1 MTGGPETEDPRQHAA
16 RIEELLGET
25 RASMGPVA
33 WRRVDELVSRLTAL
47 YGAALGRTLA
57 LVEEAGALDGTL
69 RARLCGDDLVGA
81 LLALHGMHPDPPLE
95 RARAGVDRVL
105 AVIGEGAGT
114 VELVLDGGH
123 GILAVTL
130 AGSWRCAMPRAAVD
144 AALTRAIEEAAPELT
159 ASEIGGV
166 EFGGAAASSA
176 AASVSSSSPAASN
189 LVQLDV
195 TRSRAR
201 PAAP

>member
-1 MTGGPETEDPRQHAA
+1 MTGGLEAEDPRQHAA
-16 RIEELLGET
+16 RIEELLGEA

-57 LVEEAGALDGTL
+57 LVEETGALDVAL

-81 LLALHGMHPDPPLE
+81 LLALHGMHPDPPL
-95 RARAGVDRVL
+95 ARAHAAVDRVL

-114 VELVLDGGH
+114 VELALDGERGV
-123 GILAVTL
+123 LAVTL
-130 AGSWRCAMPRAAVD
+130 GGSWRCAMPRAAVD

-159 ASEIGGV
+159 AIEIGGV
-166 EFGGAAASSA
+166 AFGGASASASA
-176 AASVSSSSPAASN
+176 AASSN